1 MHLYIQA
8 VIVAEREQPFPM
20 ERDMSE
26 KPTQNDLL
34 DRRSFLGATGKLA
47 LSGTAIALM
56 SGISTAR
63 AASNTSSHQ
72 TSQDVRI
79 LNTAIAAEHEAVA
92 AYQLGAES
100 GLLSA
105 GVLEVAVTFQGHHK
119 EHIEVLAGTVRKL
132 GGQAV
137 DAKGK
142 YNFPVSQLKK
152 ESDVLS
158 FAAGLERG
166 AVSAYAGAIPL
177 FDNGDLAKAAASILA
192 DEAMHWAILRQ
203 ALGLEPV
210 PGAFFS

>member
-1 MHLYIQA
+1 
-8 VIVAEREQPFPM
+8 
-20 ERDMSE
+20 MSE
-26 KPTQNDLL
+26 EQLADNLL
-34 DRRSFLGATGKLA
+34 DRRSFLGGSGKLL

-56 SGISTAR
+56 GGINTAC
-63 AASNTSSHQ
+63 AENATDSSQ
-72 TSQDVRI
+72 LTKDIRI

-105 GVLEVAVTFQGHHK
+105 GVLKVAVKFQGHHK
-119 EHIEVLAGTVRKL
+119 EHIDVLAGTVRKL
-132 GGQAV
+132 GGEAI
-137 DAKGK
+137 DAKAK
-142 YNFPVSQLKK
+142 YNFPVSKLKR
-152 ESDVLS
+152 ESDVLT

-177 FDNGDLAKAAASILA
+177 FENSDLANAAASILA

-203 ALGLEPV
+203 SLGLDPV